1 MGVVVN
7 FYNGRVSLGEI
18 LVTLHFAAGFIC
30 CYLLAQ
36 SEE

>member
-30 CYLLAQ
+30 YLLAQ
-36 SEE
+36 SDE